1 MKIKLPSMK
10 KKYIIPIIVV
20 SILVVIAI
28 VSLIIFLSNKD
39 NGKIYEEKIKNYGIE
54 KLYNNG
60 TSNKSEYVTKSEALK
75 LIIGTLLNVD
85 NVDNYM
91 LGNSVSD
98 NYENAKW
105 VEYAKLSNVISDD
118 YITAQNENERISYI
132 DIVKIASN
140 AKNTLL
146 LKNKNEDNSIIIENK
161 DTLTQEEQ
169 AALVDLIKDGV
180 IDSKFYAKNYNKDVK
195 KQKFNEFIC
204 NLFEKYSGV
213 IPEGENVINDNKD
226 KPSNY
231 NEYPYI
237 LESVEKETYEKSRF
251 VFSDEDILSPI
262 DSFYKIKNLYPV
274 IKEKVES
281 YYNVILNVNYEN
293 ITKENFNSSKQ
304 NFSIPLNYSDS
315 NYVDYVI
322 QNEIKI
328 EGNAKVQMPII
339 YYDGMR
345 YRVRVKLDFEIL
357 NSKTN
362 KDILYMDIN
371 NSKEDYQKQKYIM
384 YVDVPLLVEE
394 YDIFVIEEPIL
405 DNLIG

>member
-20 SILVVIAI
+20 SILVIIAI
-28 VSLIIFLSNKD
+28 VSLIIFLLNKD

-204 NLFEKYSGV
+204 NLFERYSGV

-237 LESVEKETYEKSRF
+237 LESVEKGTYEKSRF

-304 NFSIPLNYSDS
+304 NFSIPLNYSDL

-357 NSKTN
+357 NSKTG

-394 YDIFVIEEPIL
+394 NDIFVIEEPIL

>member
-20 SILVVIAI
+20 SILVIIAI
-28 VSLIIFLSNKD
+28 VSLIIFLLNKD

-304 NFSIPLNYSDS
+304 NFSIPLNYSDL

-345 YRVRVKLDFEIL
+345 YRVRVKLEFEIL
-357 NSKTN
+357 NSKTG

-394 YDIFVIEEPIL
+394 NDIFVIEEPIL

>member
-20 SILVVIAI
+20 SILVIIAI
-28 VSLIIFLSNKD
+28 VSLIIFLLNKD

-357 NSKTN
+357 DSKTN

>member
-20 SILVVIAI
+20 SILVIIAI
-28 VSLIIFLSNKD
+28 VSLIIFLLNKD
-39 NGKIYEEKIKNYGIE
+39 NGKIYEEKIKKYGIE

-345 YRVRVKLDFEIL
+345 YRVRVKLEFEIL
-357 NSKTN
+357 NSKTG

-394 YDIFVIEEPIL
+394 NDIFVIEEPIL

>member
-20 SILVVIAI
+20 SILVIIAI
-28 VSLIIFLSNKD
+28 VSLIIFLLNKD

-91 LGNSVSD
+91 LGNEVND

-204 NLFEKYSGV
+204 NLFERYSGV

-237 LESVEKETYEKSRF
+237 LESVEKGTYEKSRF

-304 NFSIPLNYSDS
+304 NFSIPLNYSDL

-357 NSKTN
+357 NSKTG

>member
-20 SILVVIAI
+20 SILVIIAI

-91 LGNSVSD
+91 LGNEVND

-304 NFSIPLNYSDS
+304 NFSIPLNYSDL

-345 YRVRVKLDFEIL
+345 YRVRVKLEFEIL
-357 NSKTN
+357 NSKTG

-394 YDIFVIEEPIL
+394 NDIFVIEEPIL

>member
-20 SILVVIAI
+20 SILVIIAI
-28 VSLIIFLSNKD
+28 VSLIIFLLNKD

-357 NSKTN
+357 NSKTG

>member
-20 SILVVIAI
+20 SILVIIAI
-28 VSLIIFLSNKD
+28 VSLIIFLLNKD
-39 NGKIYEEKIKNYGIE
+39 NGKIYEEKIKKYGIE

-91 LGNSVSD
+91 LGNEVNDS
-98 NYENAKW
+98 YENAKW
-105 VEYAKLSNVISDD
+105 VEYAKLSNVISND

-146 LKNKNEDNSIIIENK
+146 LKTKNEDNLVDIENK
-161 DTLTQEEQ
+161 DKLTQEEQ
-169 AALVDLIKDGV
+169 TALVDLIKDVV
-180 IDSKFYAKNYNKDVK
+180 IDSKFYSKNYNKDVK

-237 LESVEKETYEKSRF
+237 LESVEKGTYEKSRF
-251 VFSDEDILSPI
+251 VFSDEDMLLPI

-345 YRVRVKLDFEIL
+345 YRVRVKLEFEIL
-357 NSKTN
+357 NSKTG

-394 YDIFVIEEPIL
+394 NDIFVIEEPIL

>member
-20 SILVVIAI
+20 SILVIIAI

-91 LGNSVSD
+91 LGNEVNDS
-98 NYENAKW
+98 YENAKW
-105 VEYAKLSNVISDD
+105 VEYAKLSNVISND

-146 LKNKNEDNSIIIENK
+146 LKTKNEDNLVDIENK

-237 LESVEKETYEKSRF
+237 LESVEKGTYEKSRF
-251 VFSDEDILSPI
+251 VFSDEDMLLPI

-315 NYVDYVI
+315 DYVDYVI

-357 NSKTN
+357 NSKTG

-394 YDIFVIEEPIL
+394 NHIFVIEEPIL

>member
-91 LGNSVSD
+91 LGNEVNDS
-98 NYENAKW
+98 YENAKW

-357 NSKTN
+357 NSKTG

>member
-1 MKIKLPSMK
+1 
-10 KKYIIPIIVV
+10 
-20 SILVVIAI
+20 
-28 VSLIIFLSNKD
+28 
-39 NGKIYEEKIKNYGIE
+39 
-54 KLYNNG
+54 
-60 TSNKSEYVTKSEALK
+60 
-75 LIIGTLLNVD
+75 
-85 NVDNYM
+85 M

-304 NFSIPLNYSDS
+304 NFSIPLNYSDL

-345 YRVRVKLDFEIL
+345 YRVRVKLEFEIL
-357 NSKTN
+357 NSKTG

-394 YDIFVIEEPIL
+394 NDIFVIEEPIL

>member
-20 SILVVIAI
+20 SILVIIAI

-204 NLFEKYSGV
+204 NLFEKYSEV

-357 NSKTN
+357 NSKTG

>member
-20 SILVVIAI
+20 SILVIIAI
-28 VSLIIFLSNKD
+28 VSLIIFLLNKD

-204 NLFEKYSGV
+204 NLFERYSGV

-237 LESVEKETYEKSRF
+237 LESVEKGTYEKSRF

-304 NFSIPLNYSDS
+304 NFSIPLNYSDL

-357 NSKTN
+357 NSKTG

>member
-20 SILVVIAI
+20 SILVIIAI

-91 LGNSVSD
+91 LGNEVND

-315 NYVDYVI
+315 DYVDYVI

-345 YRVRVKLDFEIL
+345 YRVRVKLEFEIL
-357 NSKTN
+357 NSKTG

-394 YDIFVIEEPIL
+394 NDIFVIEEPIL

>member
-1 MKIKLPSMK
+1 MK

-20 SILVVIAI
+20 SILVIIAI

-304 NFSIPLNYSDS
+304 NFSIPLNYSDL

-345 YRVRVKLDFEIL
+345 YRVRVKLEFEIL
-357 NSKTN
+357 NSKTG

-394 YDIFVIEEPIL
+394 NDIFVIEEPIL

>member
-20 SILVVIAI
+20 SILVIIAI
-28 VSLIIFLSNKD
+28 VSLIISLLNKD

-91 LGNSVSD
+91 LGNEVND

-345 YRVRVKLDFEIL
+345 YRVRVKLEFEIL
-357 NSKTN
+357 NSKTG

-394 YDIFVIEEPIL
+394 NDIFVIEEPIL

>member
-20 SILVVIAI
+20 SILVIIAI

-91 LGNSVSD
+91 LGNEVNDS
-98 NYENAKW
+98 YENAKW
-105 VEYAKLSNVISDD
+105 VEYAKLSNVISND

-146 LKNKNEDNSIIIENK
+146 LKTKNEDNLVDIENK

-237 LESVEKETYEKSRF
+237 LESVEKGTYEKSRF
-251 VFSDEDILSPI
+251 VFSDEDMLLPI

-315 NYVDYVI
+315 DYVDYVI

-357 NSKTN
+357 NSKTG

-394 YDIFVIEEPIL
+394 NDIFVIEEPIL

>member
-20 SILVVIAI
+20 SILVIIAI
-28 VSLIIFLSNKD
+28 VSLIIFLLNKD

-304 NFSIPLNYSDS
+304 NFSIPLNYSDL

-345 YRVRVKLDFEIL
+345 YRVRVKLEFEIL
-357 NSKTN
+357 NSKTG